1 MVKKKNHLFYSIGD
15 LSKSTGTKVV
25 TIRYYEKIGLL
36 PEPPRTEGG
45 YRAYTKKHLEI
56 LFFIIRSRALGFS
69 LIEIQN
75 LLKLSENDILLNQDV
90 LTITKNHLENIRSK
104 ISSLQKMETS
114 LESLIK
120 ECPNGKI
127 SGCGIIDSLN
137 NYSDT

>member
-1 MVKKKNHLFYSIGD
+1 MVNKKNHLFYSIGD

-45 YRAYTKKHLEI
+45 YRAYTKKHQET

-114 LESLIK
+114 LKNLIK

>member
-1 MVKKKNHLFYSIGD
+1 MVNKKNHLFYSIGD

-45 YRAYTKKHLEI
+45 YRAYTKKHQEI

-104 ISSLQKMETS
+104 ISSLQKMEKS
-114 LESLIK
+114 LKNLIK